1 MAYRFPAKWDCLAL
15 PHKRAELMD
24 QIDELTRPERTATWL
39 EPAQSD
45 LIVGIDQVFHF
56 FFDDN
61 DFNESAIEAYL
72 FDRHELAAV
81 LSVITELDVIHRTN
95 PRGDNRYFCNHPNW
109 IRVTGAAERA
119 YALLASH
126 GLAEWQQEMP

>member
-1 MAYRFPAKWDCLAL
+1 MAYVFPDKWDSLTS
-15 PHKRAELMD
+15 PHIRADLMD
-24 QIDELTRPERTATWL
+24 QIDELARPERAATWL

-61 DFNESAIEAYL
+61 DFNESAIGAYL
-72 FDRHELAAV
+72 FDGHELAAV
-81 LSVITELDVIHRTN
+81 LAVAIELDVIHRTN
-95 PRGDNRYFCNHPNW
+95 PRGDSRYFCNHPNW

-126 GLAEWQQEMP
+126 GLAEWKQEMP